1 MENIKLEINKTLGFI
16 SKDKLAAY
24 EPKVRACIQ
33 FCEKTGKEALITMA
47 NELGKSGAGT
57 IIYAE

>member
-1 MENIKLEINKTLGFI
+1 MSVAEAKKFLAENHFSEG
-16 SKDKLAAY
+16 SMA
-24 EPKVRACIQ
+24 PKVRACIQ